1 MANVIINFQTDKETK
16 EKAQKIANDLG
27 LSLSS
32 VLNLY
37 LKHFTRTKQINFK
50 IEEVEKIEEK
60 KEDQKVFSES
70 EDVLKFLK

>member
-1 MANVIINFQTDKETK
+1 MSNVIINFQTDKKTK
-16 EKAQKIANDLG
+16 EEAQKIASDLG

-37 LKHFTRTKQINFK
+37 LKHFVRTKQVNFK
-50 IEEVEKIEEK
+50 VEQGKKEVE
-60 KEDQKVFSES
+60 KVFSES